1 MKSVVG
7 VFRTLQT
14 AQQAVESLKPLG
26 GAPEHIS
33 VLTPD
38 SSSEDIAEV
47 STTDME
53 ATGIGK
59 AFGGLVGGA
68 VAAAGGAQ
76 LGLIAASTLLPGA
89 GLVIVSGVAA
99 AALLGA
105 GGAVGGAVLG
115 EFLENSLDEGL
126 PKDEL
131 YIYEDALQKGRTIVI
146 YQDRDPH
153 KVEQATQLMA
163 AAGAEDLD
171 TARESWWVGL
181 RDAEEQYYTPAW
193 GDFAVDEP
201 PYRMGFQAAQSRALR
216 GKSFAEA
223 LTILESR
230 YPTAVCKH
238 PAFRLGFERGQAHSE
253 NRRKQSEQV
262 H

>member
-1 MKSVVG
+1 MSGGSEHV
-7 VFRTLQT
+7 
-14 AQQAVESLKPLG
+14 SL
-26 GAPEHIS
+26 
-33 VLTPD
+33 LTPD
-38 SSSEDIAEV
+38 SSSQDIAEV

-76 LGLIAASTLLPGA
+76 LGMIAASTLLPGT
-89 GLVIVSGVAA
+89 GMVIVSGFAA

-105 GGAVGGAVLG
+105 GGALGGAALG
-115 EFLENSLDEGL
+115 EFLETSLDEGL

-131 YIYEDALQKGRTIVI
+131 YIYEDALQKGRSIVI

-163 AAGAEDLD
+163 ASGAEDLD

-181 RDAEEQYYTPAW
+181 RDAEEQYYTPTW

-216 GKSFAEA
+216 DKSFSEA
-223 LTILESR
+223 LAILESR
-230 YPTAVCKH
+230 YPMAVCKH

-253 NRRKQSEQV
+253 NRRKQSAQV
-262 H
+262 R